1 MPKFGGIGGGSD
13 SGAGLFGIFNTLM
26 SVFSLGVF
34 VYTLLKPKKKVKV
47 EDPKPF
53 EIPEE
58 LIGSPLPVLFG
69 TRYIKPKIAWW
80 GDTKILKISLSEG
93 GKKT

>member
-1 MPKFGGIGGGSD
+1 MASGGGGSVGG
-13 SGAGLFGIFNTLM
+13 SGGTSLFGIFGTIV
-26 SVFSLGVF
+26 SVISLGVF
-34 VYTLLKPKKKVKV
+34 IYSLLKPKKKVKV

-58 LIGSPLPVLFG
+58 LVGSPLPVLFG

-93 GKKT
+93 GKKG